1 MPAHQH
7 LTYCVHNSLDVEVMG
22 DILIRGLMDLSFL
35 NDVLLF
41 FEIIFIHHDF
51 ELEARRT

>member
-1 MPAHQH
+1 
-7 LTYCVHNSLDVEVMG
+7 MG